1 MESSPK
7 IALCLFGST
16 GYKKSI
22 TRNEKG
28 FSKLDEYEI
37 EEPIES
43 LVRHVVEP
51 NNPDVFIHSWSKQ
64 HKNYL
69 KTKLKPKE
77 YIFQDYK
84 LFAKDFD
91 SRKNHLKSRFYSVKQ
106 SNNLK
111 KKFEEK
117 NKFNYDIVIH
127 CRLDLIW
134 FNDFQI
140 RTDVKNKIYAS
151 HWNQSKRPNL
161 LGPYDKSNYGTGI
174 ALMDAWFYSSSKNM
188 NNFAKLYDK
197 LNFLAF
203 KTFKQHKDFIR
214 RLKDLDL
221 KNRFYLNSHHYAY
234 AHAVQCNLKIDYDHY
249 RGFDWEVYRNYIQD
263 DWTNVI

>member
-1 MESSPK
+1 MERSPK

-91 SRKNHLKSRFYSVKQ
+91 SRKKHL
-106 SNNLK
+106 
-111 KKFEEK
+111 
-117 NKFNYDIVIH
+117 
-127 CRLDLIW
+127 
-134 FNDFQI
+134 
-140 RTDVKNKIYAS
+140 
-151 HWNQSKRPNL
+151 
-161 LGPYDKSNYGTGI
+161 
-174 ALMDAWFYSSSKNM
+174 
-188 NNFAKLYDK
+188 
-197 LNFLAF
+197 
-203 KTFKQHKDFIR
+203 
-214 RLKDLDL
+214 
-221 KNRFYLNSHHYAY
+221 
-234 AHAVQCNLKIDYDHY
+234 
-249 RGFDWEVYRNYIQD
+249 
-263 DWTNVI
+263 